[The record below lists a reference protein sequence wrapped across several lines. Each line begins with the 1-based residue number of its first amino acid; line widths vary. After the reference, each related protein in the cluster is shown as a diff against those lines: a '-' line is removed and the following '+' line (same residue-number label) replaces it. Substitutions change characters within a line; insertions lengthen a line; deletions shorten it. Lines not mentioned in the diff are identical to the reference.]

1 MKRIYQEEKIE
12 VHSYGKTEPGREYII
27 LVYGLWGMDGEYR
40 VCLTERYGARD
51 SQIADVNLHKS
62 CHRRWLEQ
70 YVARMK
76 DSLMLS
82 GVYFSN
88 TGCQGDNYYALEDYK
103 KRNNML
109 RMGFLEDLQIPAF
122 S

>member
-1 MKRIYQEEKIE
+1 
-12 VHSYGKTEPGREYII
+12 
-27 LVYGLWGMDGEYR
+27 MDGEYR
-40 VCLTERYGARD
+40 VCLTERYGAHD

-76 DSLMLS
+76 DCLMLS

-88 TGCQGDNYYALEDYK
+88 TGCQGDNCYAVEDYK
-103 KRNNML
+103 KRNDML